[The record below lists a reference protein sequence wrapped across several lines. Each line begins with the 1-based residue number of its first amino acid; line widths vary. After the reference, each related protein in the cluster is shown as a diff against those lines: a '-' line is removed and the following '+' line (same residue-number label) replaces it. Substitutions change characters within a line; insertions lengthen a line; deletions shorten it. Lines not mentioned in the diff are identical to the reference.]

1 MLKGERQAYILHQL
15 NLHNKVLSADLSMQ
29 MKVSEDTIRRDLNEL
44 HDNNKIIKVHGG
56 ALSKSFHKT
65 FSNGFVY
72 GLDSKKTIAQK
83 ALPFIKDGMFILT
96 SGGTTVTELAHLL
109 PEDLKATF
117 FTVSLIA
124 ALEYS
129 NHPNIEV
136 IFVGD
141 KIAKESQIAIGGE
154 AISKI
159 NSIKADLCIMGVNA
173 FDANAGLTENDWE
186 VAQVKKAMI
195 QSSQKT
201 MLLSI
206 SEKLNSVQ
214 RIRVVDAEQIDYLIT
229 ELEATS
235 EIVNPYISK
244 GLSVL

>member
-15 NLHNKVLSADLSMQ
+15 NLHNKVLSADLSIQ

-72 GLDSKKTIAQK
+72 GLDSKKTIVQK
-83 ALPFIKDGMFILT
+83 VLPFIKDGMFVLT
-96 SGGTTVTELAHLL
+96 SGGTTVTELAHIL

-117 FTVSLIA
+117 FTVSLTA

-173 FDANAGLTENDWE
+173 FDAEAGLTENDWE
-186 VAQVKKAMI
+186 VVQVKKAMM
-195 QSSQKT
+195 QASQKT
-201 MLLSI
+201 MLLTI

-214 RIRVVDAEQIDYLIT
+214 RIRVADAGQIDYLIT
-229 ELEATS
+229 ELEPT
-235 EIVNPYISK
+235 NPSLMSYVSK
-244 GLSVL
+244 GINVL